1 MKLADLRKLHDDA
14 STMMGALGQVI
25 ALSAAIDAALT
36 AEGRNALWGV
46 AFRTTVQAQLSKCK
60 ALLDKLAEKTA
71 DIGDVVV

>member
-1 MKLADLRKLHDDA
+1 VKLAELRKLHDDA

-46 AFRTTVQAQLSKCK
+46 AFRTTGQAQQAKCK
-60 ALLDKLAEKTA
+60 SLLDTLAAKTA
-71 DIGDVVV
+71 DVGDI